1 VLHTLQ
7 ILVHGTILV
16 WVLAELVLQLNQI
29 RKGSPAR
36 ARERLSVVVFAL
48 LVYAGWLLAV
58 TARRQLPQFA
68 IPHEAVAMSV
78 GLVLG
83 WCGIAFRLWA
93 ILSLGRF
100 FRGVVQIQEGHRV
113 VQSGPY
119 RLLRHPSYT
128 GGLLA
133 VLGLSLAFGNAVSAV
148 ALFAGVLVG
157 LLYRI
162 RVEERM
168 LYAELGD
175 DYAAYAAR
183 TRRLV
188 PGVW

>member
-1 VLHTLQ
+1 MLHTLQ

>member
-7 ILVHGTILV
+7 ILVHGTILA

-119 RLLRHPSYT
+119 RMLRHPSYT

-148 ALFAGVLVG
+148 ALFVGVLVG

-175 DYAAYAAR
+175 DYAAYAVG